1 MKDISKLSASEYFY
15 NALAVRKSA
24 MEDIISWV
32 GIHRT
37 RLSDFRFIL
46 PRIGAECVD
55 INRERNCIF
64 YKTLNSTRSLLVPK
78 LIELECAM

>member
-15 NALAVRKSA
+15 NAWAVRKSA

-55 INRERNCIF
+55 
-64 YKTLNSTRSLLVPK
+64 KTLNSTRSLLVPK